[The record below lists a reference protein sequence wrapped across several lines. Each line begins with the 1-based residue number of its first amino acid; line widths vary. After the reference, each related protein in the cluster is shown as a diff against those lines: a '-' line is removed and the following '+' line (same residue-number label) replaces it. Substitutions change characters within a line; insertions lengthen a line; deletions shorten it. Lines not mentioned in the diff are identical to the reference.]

1 MPHRS
6 APPPIITLTTDFGLH
21 DSYVGVMKG
30 VILSICPHAQII
42 DLTHSIAPQQIYA
55 AARVLTQAV
64 PYFPPTTIH
73 LVVVD
78 PEVGLPTRRP
88 IALETPLGRFVG
100 PDNGL
105 FGPVWQQSQAAGVGR
120 AVYLNQPAF
129 WLPRLS
135 ATFHGRDLFAPVAAH
150 LANGVDL
157 AVLGAA
163 LAAPHPLDLPTP
175 TCTATAIT
183 GTIIAVDHFGN
194 CISNITASMLDQ
206 LGTRD
211 TLRVTLGD
219 TGLNLPI
226 THTYADVP
234 SGCAVALIGSDDA
247 LEVAIR
253 AGNASHTYQ
262 IGVGTPVVVQAPYT
276 TEATSAAE

>member
-6 APPPIITLTTDFGLH
+6 ALPPIITLTTDFGLH

-30 VILSICPHAQII
+30 VIMSICPHAQII
-42 DLTHSIAPQQIYA
+42 DITHSIAPQQIHA
-55 AARVLTQAV
+55 AVRVLAQAV
-64 PYFPPTTIH
+64 PYFPPATIH

-78 PEVGLPTRRP
+78 PEVGMATRQP
-88 IALETPLGRFVG
+88 IALETAQGRFVG

-105 FGPVWQQSQAAGVGR
+105 FGPVWQHGRSIGTVRGVH
-120 AVYLNQPAF
+120 LNQPAF
-129 WLPRLS
+129 WLPHLS

-163 LAAPHPLDLPTP
+163 LSAPHHLDLPTP

-206 LGTRD
+206 LGARH
-211 TLRVTLGD
+211 TLRVTLGA
-219 TGLNLPI
+219 TLLHLPI
-226 THTYADVP
+226 RHTYADVP
-234 SGCAVALIGSDDA
+234 SGCAVAVISSDDA

-253 AGNASHTYQ
+253 AGHASHIYQ
-262 IGVGTPVVVQAPYT
+262 IGVGTPVVVQVQP
-276 TEATSAAE
+276 

>member
-1 MPHRS
+1 MPHPRRS

-42 DLTHSIAPQQIYA
+42 DITHSIPPQQIHA
-55 AARVLTQAV
+55 AVRVLAQAV
-64 PYFPPTTIH
+64 PYFPPSTIH

-78 PEVGLPTRRP
+78 PEVGMATRRP
-88 IALETPLGRFVG
+88 IALETAHGRFVG

-105 FGPVWQQSQAAGVGR
+105 FGLVWQHGHSIGAVRGVH
-120 AVYLNQPAF
+120 LNQPNF
-129 WLPRLS
+129 WLPRRS
-135 ATFHGRDLFAPVAAH
+135 ATFHGRDVFAPVAAH

-157 AVLGAA
+157 AMLGDVLC
-163 LAAPHPLDLPTP
+163 APYYLELPTP

-194 CISNITASMLDQ
+194 CISNITAPMLDQ
-206 LGTRD
+206 LGARD

-219 TGLNLPI
+219 TRLHLPI
-226 THTYADVP
+226 QHTYADVP
-234 SGCAVALIGSDDA
+234 SGCAVAVISSDDT

-253 AGNASHTYQ
+253 AGHASHTYQ
-262 IGVGTPVVVQAPYT
+262 IGVGTPVVVQVQ
-276 TEATSAAE
+276 S